1 MPILKVFLHILIFSI
16 LTLISQ
22 IGGIVYLI
30 YLLLSPLIVRRIATV
45 KKYRL
50 FRFILFAGIYL
61 VISLTIVP
69 LVTPIFGRVP
79 LPLFNKHLKPLTI
92 ATVLLN
98 RHYVK
103 PQLLE
108 VAKDAS
114 NELNKMYPGTV
125 TFYLDANFPF
135 FNGFPL
141 IPHLSHNDGKKLDL
155 AFYYLLQNNS
165 EYTLQHPSPIGYGVF
180 IDPVKGEQDQPQRC
194 ENQGYWQYGFMEQI
208 VPQWNKD
215 KFILDSRRTKSLT
228 MLLASHHSIE
238 KIFIEPHLKQRLGL
252 SSSKVRYHGCQAVR
266 HDDHIHIQT
275 K

>member
-1 MPILKVFLHILIFSI
+1 MAK
-16 LTLISQ
+16 
-22 IGGIVYLI
+22 
-30 YLLLSPLIVRRIATV
+30 V
-45 KKYRL
+45 KKYGFFRL
-50 FRFILFAGIYL
+50 MLFSGIYL
-61 VISLTIVP
+61 VMSLVIVP
-69 LVTPIFGRVP
+69 LTAPLFGRVP

-108 VAKDAS
+108 VARSTSD
-114 NELNKMYPGTV
+114 ELNKMYPGTV

-155 AFYYLLQNNS
+155 AFHYLRQSNG
-165 EYTLQHPSPIGYGVF
+165 EYTPQHPSPIGYGVF
-180 IDPVKGEQDQPQRC
+180 SGPLKDEQDQPERC
-194 ENQGYWQYGFMEQI
+194 EEQGFWQYSFMEQI

-215 KFILDSRRTKSLT
+215 KFILDNRRTKSLT
-228 MLLASHHSIE
+228 VLLASHNSIE

-252 SSSKVRYHGCQAVR
+252 SSPKIRYHGCRAVR
-266 HDDHIHIQT
+266 HDDHIHIQV